1 MFSAAT
7 LQPSSFDKTRY
18 QVGYAGAVYS
28 SDLNESRL
36 RSTTTRLFNSIEDR
50 KLTAGQCI
58 RADRLRED
66 AVGTLERPDAIVERR
81 GARCALNHDRGGTL
95 PQEAYK
101 MQKDNDDD
109 RNTRQPQHQV
119 TKHRVL
125 LY

>member
-1 MFSAAT
+1 M
-7 LQPSSFDKTRY
+7 
-18 QVGYAGAVYS
+18 
-28 SDLNESRL
+28 

-50 KLTAGQCI
+50 KLTAGQCL

-66 AVGTLERPDAIVERR
+66 AVGTLERAVQKLSDV
-81 GARCALNHDRGGTL
+81 GTRCALNHDRCGTL
-95 PQEAYK
+95 PQETHK

-109 RNTRQPQHQV
+109 RNPRQPQHQV